1 VESRRRRALILG
13 GNRRVELVRV
23 LRLVTLLVDGSMTR
37 SNGRCSRSMTTG
49 GWLSGDEQHRA
60 VKS

>member
-1 VESRRRRALILG
+1 
-13 GNRRVELVRV
+13 V